1 MEDDRIAGELQVTRN
16 PQCLIA
22 TVAKQ
27 ASLTRRL
34 RCSVSFTSGVI
45 VPARAAY
52 SHSASVSKR

>member
-27 ASLTRRL
+27 ASYSRRYL
-34 RCSVSFTSGVI
+34 LCS
-45 VPARAAY
+45 
-52 SHSASVSKR
+52 SVNVRHMPSLCRPPSLVNAPVE